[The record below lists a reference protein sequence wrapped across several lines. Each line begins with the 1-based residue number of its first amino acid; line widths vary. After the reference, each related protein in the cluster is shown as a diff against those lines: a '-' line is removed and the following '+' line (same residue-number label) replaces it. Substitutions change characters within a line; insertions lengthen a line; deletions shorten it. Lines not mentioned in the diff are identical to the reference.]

1 MIRTALLVVGLM
13 PLAACKEEPVKV
25 EPPQTVTVAKP
36 ERQRIPGWALQ
47 ELPEEAPREL
57 STSEAV
63 ALACRRLNVIRYAN
77 CIIGQLQRYDKG
89 SDAEPRCK
97 LNINQGCNP

>member
-1 MIRTALLVVGLM
+1 MTRAMALVLGL
-13 PLAACKEEPVKV
+13 LLIAACKQEPVKV
-25 EPPQTVTVAKP
+25 EPPQTVTVVKP